1 MTIGSV
7 LEMETKT
14 SIYAVR
20 TTIGQE
26 RGVTDLITT
35 AVIGESDVW
44 ECPFCSEDFSSE
56 DATLEHMKKC
66 KKKGKKKGEPKLV
79 STNQLIGRVKAIL
92 VPETL
97 RGYVFIETTEFRD
110 VEIAISG
117 VPHVRGRV
125 GGKVSLEEIDKFL
138 APPPAAEGISEEDIV
153 EIISGPFKGERAKVR
168 RVEAGKEELTLD
180 LLDSPHPIP
189 IKVHADFAKIVER
202 AAREEEAETAGDDEA
217 AIDDDEFDDDDSFWA
232 HAPDDE

>member
-1 MTIGSV
+1 
-7 LEMETKT
+7 METST

-26 RGVTDLITT
+26 RSVTDLITT
-35 AVIGESDVW
+35 AVIGETDVW
-44 ECPFCSEDFSSE
+44 RCPFCSEDFSSE
-56 DATLEHMKKC
+56 KATSEHMKSC
-66 KKKGKKKGEPKLV
+66 KKKKKKGEPQLI

-125 GGKVSLEEIDKFL
+125 GGKVSINEIDKFL
-138 APPPAAEGISEEDIV
+138 APPPAAEGISEGDVV
-153 EIISGPFKGERAKVR
+153 EIISGPFKGERAKVV
-168 RVEAGKEELTLD
+168 RVDAGKEELILE
-180 LLDSPHPIP
+180 LLDSPYTIP
-189 IKVHADFAKIVER
+189 VRVHADFAKIVER
-202 AAREEEAETAGDDEA
+202 AAKKEEPVEAVEEEEPFEDE
-217 AIDDDEFDDDDSFWA
+217 DKFDEEDSFWA
-232 HAPDDE
+232 HEPED

>member
-1 MTIGSV
+1 
-7 LEMETKT
+7 METST

-35 AVIGESDVW
+35 AVIGETDVW
-44 ECPFCSEDFSSE
+44 QCPFCSEDFSSE
-56 DATLEHMKKC
+56 KATLEHMTSC
-66 KKKGKKKGEPKLV
+66 KKKKKKKKGEPKLI
-79 STNQLIGRVKAIL
+79 STNQLLGRVKAIL

-125 GGKVSLEEIDKFL
+125 GGKVSLEEIDRFL
-138 APPPAAEGISEEDIV
+138 APPPAAEGISENDVV
-153 EIISGPFKGERAKVR
+153 EIISGPFKGERAKVV
-168 RVEAGKEELTLD
+168 RVDAGKEELILE
-180 LLDSPHPIP
+180 LLDSPYTIP
-189 IKVHADFAKIVER
+189 VRVHADFAKIVER
-202 AAREEEAETAGDDEA
+202 AEKKEEISEEDAEDKPEDA
-217 AIDDDEFDDDDSFWA
+217 DEFSEEDSFWA
-232 HAPDDE
+232 HKPDD

>member
-1 MTIGSV
+1 
-7 LEMETKT
+7 METST

-35 AVIGESDVW
+35 AVIGETDVW
-44 ECPFCSEDFSSE
+44 QCPFCSEDFSSE
-56 DATLEHMKKC
+56 KATLEHMTSC
-66 KKKGKKKGEPKLV
+66 KKKKKKGEPKLI
-79 STNQLIGRVKAIL
+79 STNQLLGRVKAIL

-125 GGKVSLEEIDKFL
+125 GGKVSLEEIDRFL
-138 APPPAAEGISEEDIV
+138 RPPPAAEGISENDVV
-153 EIISGPFKGERAKVR
+153 EIISGPFKGERAKVV
-168 RVEAGKEELTLD
+168 RVDAGKEELILE
-180 LLDSPHPIP
+180 LLDSPYTIP
-189 IKVHADFAKIVER
+189 VRVHADFAKIVER
-202 AAREEEAETAGDDEA
+202 AEKKEEISEEDAEDKPEDADKFSE
-217 AIDDDEFDDDDSFWA
+217 EDSFWA
-232 HAPDDE
+232 HKPDD

>member
-1 MTIGSV
+1 
-7 LEMETKT
+7 METST

-35 AVIGESDVW
+35 AVIGETDVW
-44 ECPFCSEDFSSE
+44 QCPFCSEDFSSE
-56 DATLEHMKKC
+56 KATLEHMKSC
-66 KKKGKKKGEPKLV
+66 KKKKKKKKGEPKLI
-79 STNQLIGRVKAIL
+79 STNQLLGRVKAIL

-125 GGKVSLEEIDKFL
+125 GGKVSLEEIDRFL
-138 APPPAAEGISEEDIV
+138 APPPAAEGISENDVV
-153 EIISGPFKGERAKVR
+153 EIISGPFKGERAKVV
-168 RVEAGKEELTLD
+168 RVDAGKEELILE
-180 LLDSPHPIP
+180 LLDSPYTIP
-189 IKVHADFAKIVER
+189 VRVHADFAKIVER
-202 AAREEEAETAGDDEA
+202 AEKKEEISEEDADDKSEDA
-217 AIDDDEFDDDDSFWA
+217 DEFSEEDSFWA
-232 HAPDDE
+232 HKPDD

>member
-1 MTIGSV
+1 
-7 LEMETKT
+7 METGT

-26 RGVTDLITT
+26 RSVTDLITT
-35 AVIGESDVW
+35 AVVGETDVW
-44 ECPFCSEDFSSE
+44 RCPFCHEEFSTE
-56 DATLEHMKKC
+56 KATKEHMSSC
-66 KKKGKKKGEPKLV
+66 KKKKKKTGNPELV
-79 STNQLIGRVKAIL
+79 SKNQLLGRVKAIL

-138 APPPAAEGISEEDIV
+138 APPPAAEGISIDDVV
-153 EIISGPFKGERAKVR
+153 EIISGPFKGERAKVV
-168 RVEAGKEELTLD
+168 RVDAGKEELILE
-180 LLDSPHPIP
+180 LLDSPYTIP
-189 IKVHADFAKIVER
+189 VRVHADFAKIVER
-202 AAREEEAETAGDDEA
+202 AEKKEEPAEVVGEKAEVADTDAFDDE
-217 AIDDDEFDDDDSFWA
+217 DSFWA
-232 HAPDDE
+232 HDEDEEEE

>member
-1 MTIGSV
+1 
-7 LEMETKT
+7 LETST

-26 RGVTDLITT
+26 RSVTDLITT
-35 AVIGESDVW
+35 AVIGETDVW
-44 ECPFCSEDFSSE
+44 QCPFCSEDCSSE
-56 DATLEHMKKC
+56 KATKEHMNSC
-66 KKKGKKKGEPKLV
+66 KKKKKKTGEPLFV
-79 STNQLIGRVKAIL
+79 STNQLLGRVKAIL

-138 APPPAAEGISEEDIV
+138 APPPAAEGISEGDVV
-153 EIISGPFKGERAKVR
+153 EIISGPFKGERAKVV
-168 RVEAGKEELTLD
+168 RVDAGKEELILE
-180 LLDSPHPIP
+180 LLDSPYTIP
-189 IKVHADFAKIVER
+189 VRVHADFAKIVER
-202 AAREEEAETAGDDEA
+202 AERKEEAAEDAGEVAEVTDRDAFDDE
-217 AIDDDEFDDDDSFWA
+217 DSFWA
-232 HAPDDE
+232 HEPEENE

>member
-1 MTIGSV
+1 
-7 LEMETKT
+7 LETST

-26 RGVTDLITT
+26 RSVTDLITT
-35 AVIGESDVW
+35 AVIGETDVW
-44 ECPFCSEDFSSE
+44 RCPFCSEDFSSE
-56 DATLEHMKKC
+56 KATSEHMKSC
-66 KKKGKKKGEPKLV
+66 KKKKKKGEPQLI

-125 GGKVSLEEIDKFL
+125 GGKVSISEIDKFL
-138 APPPAAEGISEEDIV
+138 APPPAAEGISVDDVV
-153 EIISGPFKGERAKVR
+153 EIISGPFKGERAKVV
-168 RVEAGKEELTLD
+168 RVDAGKEELILE
-180 LLDSPHPIP
+180 LLDSPYTIP
-189 IKVHADFAKIVER
+189 VRVHADFAKIVER
-202 AAREEEAETAGDDEA
+202 AEKKEEPVEEDDEVELLE
-217 AIDDDEFDDDDSFWA
+217 DEDEFDEEDSFWA
-232 HAPDDE
+232 HEPED